1 MRKIIVIGGGVALLL
16 LIGLAG
22 GWYYASPG
30 WTLKEMAEAA
40 KANDDAR
47 FSSFVDYPALKTD
60 LQQELT
66 AYIDAELKEAKG
78 PEAKMMGA
86 LARAMA
92 PQAAERLAS
101 PKGMKAAL
109 GAMASA
115 AKGAEGKEAAE
126 PTITRKGLGSFHV
139 GSDKA
144 PGVEFVFER
153 RGLGWV
159 LAGLDLDPS
168 ATPGATVAR

>member
-1 MRKIIVIGGGVALLL
+1 LRKIIVIGGAALLL
-16 LIGLAG
+16 LLGLAG

-30 WTLKEMAEAA
+30 WTLKQMAEAA

-47 FSSFVDYPALKTD
+47 FSSFVDYPKLKTD

-66 AYIDAELKEAKG
+66 AYIDTQMKEAKG

-115 AKGAEGKEAAE
+115 AKGAEGKETPE
-126 PTITRKGLGSFHV
+126 PKITRHGLGSFNV

-153 RGLGWV
+153 RGFGWV
-159 LAGLDLDPS
+159 LSGLDLDPS
-168 ATPGATVAR
+168 ATPAPPAG